1 MLDNK
6 ANTILSAGAE
16 VLTSQ
21 GKLDVSILV
30 KVLDALLQ
38 ALNVVRDA
46 VQKAL
51 N

>member
-1 MLDNK
+1 MLNNK
-6 ANTILSAGAE
+6 ANTILGAGAE

-21 GKLDVSILV
+21 GKLNVSVLIE
-30 KVLDALLQ
+30 VLDALLQ
-38 ALNVVRDA
+38 ALNIVRDA